1 MSDKNYVKWFRH
13 SSPYINAHR
22 GKTFVLMIPGAAIE
36 HANFAN
42 MIEDVALLNSLGVK
56 LVLVHGA
63 RPQIEKHLQ
72 RSGLDSDLAEGLRIT
87 DLPMLS
93 CVAQATGEVRFQ
105 IEAALSMGLPNSPL
119 HGAAIKVAS
128 GNYVTAMPY
137 GVIDGI
143 DLQHTG
149 KVRRINADAIHQ
161 ALSNNAIVVIS
172 ALGYSTT
179 GEIFN
184 LSHADVATHVA
195 TALNSDK
202 LISFIEEQGICDTSG
217 QLQRQ
222 LTPEACNSL
231 LKSGQLPA
239 HSDAEQALA
248 AGYQVCQQGVP
259 RSHIIS
265 YTDDGALISELFTRD
280 GQGTLIHR
288 DHYETV
294 RRARLTDVGGILALL
309 HPLEE
314 KGVLVRRSR
323 ELLETEIYRFTVI
336 EKDGMVVA
344 CAALYPFE
352 TEKTAE
358 LACVVTHP
366 DYQRG
371 GRAATLLEHIESQAK
386 QLGLGSL
393 FVLTTQTAHWF
404 IEQGFTA
411 AAKEVLPSE
420 KQALYNYQ
428 RNSQVFLKPL

>member
-36 HANFAN
+36 HPNFSN
-42 MIEDVALLNSLGVK
+42 IIEDVALLNSLGVK

-63 RPQIEKHLQ
+63 RPQVEAHLQ
-72 RSGLDSDLAEGLRIT
+72 RNNLDSDLARGLRIT

-119 HGAAIKVAS
+119 HGADIKVVS
-128 GNYVTAMPY
+128 GNFVTAMPY
-137 GVIDGI
+137 GVIDGV

-149 KVRRINADAIHQ
+149 KVRGINAEAIHQ
-161 ALSNNAIVVIS
+161 ALNNNAIVVIS

-184 LSHADVATHVA
+184 LSYADVATHVA

-202 LISFIEEQGICDTSG
+202 LISFIEEHGIFDRNG
-217 QLQRQ
+217 QLHRQ
-222 LTPEACNSL
+222 LTIEACNQL
-231 LKSGQLPA
+231 IKSGELEA
-239 HSDAEQALA
+239 HSDAEQALSA
-248 AGYQVCQQGVP
+248 AYQVCQQGVP
-259 RSHIIS
+259 RAHIIS
-265 YTDDGALISELFTRD
+265 HTDDGALISELFTRD

-288 DHYETV
+288 DNYETI
-294 RRARLTDVGGILALL
+294 RRARLNDVGGILALL

-352 TEKTAE
+352 TERTAE
-358 LACVVTHP
+358 LACVVTSP

-371 GRAATLLEHIESQAK
+371 GRAATLLMHIESQA
-386 QLGLGSL
+386 QQMGLESL

-411 AAKEVLPSE
+411 ASKEVLPE
-420 KQALYNYQ
+420 AKQTLYNYQ
-428 RNSQVFLKPL
+428 RNSQVFQKKL